1 MKKVLVVS
9 IVAMLAVVTA
19 AQGALTYVGNVGV
32 PVTPGGFYVP
42 PPAPGSLS
50 YSLTFT
56 ESNGMWPVGITILI
70 GDGATPINQVNPF
83 ATPTTFAD
91 ANLTLFVPAG
101 AFVDWD
107 SQFPYLA
114 NAGPSQEVISGPASA
129 ESAVSLNGDF
139 SLLGGTANPLASA
152 SWLVANVTLAPG
164 VQVPFSA
171 TVIEYDPAQN
181 AWAATLNIS
190 GFVGVP
196 EPATMALLAIGGLG
210 VLLRRKR

>member
-19 AQGALTYVGNVGV
+19 AQATLTYSVAPGTA
-32 PVTPGGFYVP
+32 VTGGGFYVP
-42 PPAPGSLS
+42 PPVPGSLS
-50 YSLTFT
+50 YALTV
-56 ESNGMWPVGITILI
+56 SQSDGMWPVGITILI
-70 GDGATPINQVNPF
+70 GDGVTPINQVNPF
-83 ATPTTFAD
+83 AMATLFAD
-91 ANLTLFVPAG
+91 SNGLFAPAG

-107 SQFPYLA
+107 SQFPFLA
-114 NAGPSQEVISGPASA
+114 NPGPLQEVISGPASA
-129 ESAVSLNGDF
+129 ETPVSLNGDF
-139 SLLGGTANPLASA
+139 SLMGGTANPLASA
-152 SWLVANVTLAPG
+152 NWLVANVTLAPG

-181 AWAATLNIS
+181 AWAATRNIS
-190 GFVGVP
+190 GIIP